1 MNRMMNPRSCAW
13 SQGPVLHDGRV
24 CREFCAEPFRSR
36 GKRFFHW
43 TEWIPVASSAL
54 AVGFLVVLLFRTPAE
69 GFLLC
74 AGVRLVVAMARDAK
88 NGGPPG
94 TSICFKLGRTV
105 PHLFEVHKTSFG
117 EV

>member
-1 MNRMMNPRSCAW
+1 M
-13 SQGPVLHDGRV
+13 
-24 CREFCAEPFRSR
+24 
-36 GKRFFHW
+36 
-43 TEWIPVASSAL
+43 
-54 AVGFLVVLLFRTPAE
+54 
-69 GFLLC
+69 LC